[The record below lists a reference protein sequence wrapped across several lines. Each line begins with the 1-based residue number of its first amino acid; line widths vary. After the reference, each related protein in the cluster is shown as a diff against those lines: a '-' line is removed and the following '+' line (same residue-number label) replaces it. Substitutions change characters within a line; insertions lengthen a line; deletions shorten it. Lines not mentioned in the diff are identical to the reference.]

1 AEPALHEGV
10 LHEHLAGHIAEQAAA
25 EPDDPGETVHE
36 MGEQAGPPDDDGE
49 REPDAEHDEHEVAVR
64 RRGDRQHVV
73 EAHRHVGDDDDPD
86 RLPEGS
92 AVPGAAVA
100 AGDDEDR
107 KSTRLNSSHVSIS
120 YAVFCLKKKKKKK
133 SISTKENKNN
143 SNKMRESYNRRHKC
157 STTNTLGSTSPAIAQ
172 KGTLCEKKYT

>member
-1 AEPALHEGV
+1 MLRRPPRSTLFPYTT
-10 LHEHLAGHIAEQAAA
+10 LFRS
-25 EPDDPGETVHE
+25 

-64 RRGDRQHVV
+64 RRGDRQDVV

-100 AGDDEDR
+100 AGVRPHEPDCEDR
-107 KSTRLNSSHVSIS
+107 KSV
-120 YAVFCLKKKKKKK
+120 V
-133 SISTKENKNN
+133 
-143 SNKMRESYNRRHKC
+143 
-157 STTNTLGSTSPAIAQ
+157 
-172 KGTLCEKKYT
+172 